1 MQKRTPALLLIA
13 AFIILIAALMYAQS
27 FINPLLMAFFISII
41 CAQPIVWLKKKKVP
55 DGLAILIV
63 LLGIVVIYIGF
74 IELIGASLSL
84 FISDTPKYEDN
95 FREIL
100 GSMHKMLHENG
111 INISAMGAS
120 GSMDPSK
127 ALQYTR
133 KLFGKLSDVLSN
145 EITFLFLTIF
155 LLTEVKSIALKIKV
169 IAKSTNVTTDYLK
182 SIGDRIRH
190 YLSIKTM
197 TSLVTGILVGAS
209 LALIGVDY
217 PILWGLVA
225 FLLNYIPT
233 IGSIIAAIPGVLFSI
248 IELGFPMSF
257 ITIGVYVVVNVVI
270 GNVLE
275 PKIMGKG
282 LGLSTFIVFFG
293 LIFWGFVLGPVGMF
307 LSVPLMIVIKLAL
320 NNKPKTKWI
329 AALLGTE
336 TDAELLLKDN
346 NSSE

>member
-27 FINPLLMAFFISII
+27 LINPLLMAFFISII

-55 DGLAILIV
+55 DGLAVLIV
-63 LLGIVVIYIGF
+63 LLGIIALYVGF
-74 IELIGASLSL
+74 IQLISSSLSL
-84 FISDTPKYEDN
+84 FISDAPKYEQS
-95 FREIL
+95 FREIMD
-100 GSMHKMLHENG
+100 SMHKMLHEKG
-111 INISAMGAS
+111 IVISALGES
-120 GSMDPSK
+120 GSMDPAK
-127 ALQYTR
+127 ALQYTSR
-133 KLFGKLSDVLSN
+133 IFGKLSDLMSK

-155 LLTEVKSIALKIKV
+155 LLSEVNGIALKVKL

-182 SIGDRIRH
+182 SIGDSIRH
-190 YLSIKTM
+190 YLSIKTA
-197 TSLVTGILVGAS
+197 TSLATGVLVGIS

-233 IGSIIAAIPGVLFSI
+233 IGSIVAAVPAVLFSI
-248 IELGFPMSF
+248 LELGFPASF
-257 ITIGVYVVVNVVI
+257 ITIGVYVLINVGI
-270 GNVLE
+270 GNVVE

-346 NSSE
+346 NSIE